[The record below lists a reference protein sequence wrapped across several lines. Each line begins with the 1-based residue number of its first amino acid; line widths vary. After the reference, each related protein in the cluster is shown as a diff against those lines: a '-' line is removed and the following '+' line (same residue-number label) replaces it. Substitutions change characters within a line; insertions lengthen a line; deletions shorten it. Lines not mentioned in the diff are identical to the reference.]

1 MTPTNL
7 PDLYSRV
14 VAKRPELAASLAYQ
28 TIFDAEDDKPAMC
41 GWFWYQSEGMGLH
54 VRADLA
60 AALILAK
67 WDEAMPVNHARY
79 KVTTPDGTVVHVVAR
94 VAFGDCETEVFELAA
109 RPTPLEAL
117 AAFWVECEA

>member
-7 PDLYSRV
+7 PDLYARV

-67 WDEAMPVNHARY
+67 WVEALPVGKELYHAENYDNGEPRWW
-79 KVTTPDGTVVHVVAR
+79 VGATASEH
-94 VAFGDCETEVFELAA
+94 
-109 RPTPLEAL
+109 TPLEAL
-117 AAFWVECEA
+117 AAFWMEYNP